1 MIQYNNVDFLLS
13 AHALSQLPAADR
25 PEFAFA
31 GRSNVGKSSLL
42 NRLIGRRNFVK
53 VSGKPGKTQGI
64 NFFDVDGQVYMVDLP
79 GYGYAKVSK
88 SMQNQWQK
96 LIPRYMQSR
105 SNLCCAVVIMDIRH
119 PPKTQDGQLLEWL
132 RQEGISSLAVYTKAD
147 KLSANQR
154 HKNAALLDAGH
165 RIKAGGRII
174 FSAQTGMGLE
184 ALRERLAAYVA
195 VVDGPGGQPS
205 DDSAF

>member
-1 MIQYNNVDFLLS
+1 MIEYHLVEFLLS
-13 AHALSQLPAADR
+13 AHALSQLPEADR

-42 NRLIGRRNFVK
+42 NRLIGRKNFVK
-53 VSGKPGKTQGI
+53 VSGRPGKTQGI
-64 NFFDVDGQVYMVDLP
+64 NFFDVDGGTYMVDLP

-96 LIPRYMQSR
+96 LIPRYLQSR
-105 SNLCCAVVIMDIRH
+105 PNLCCVVVIMDLRH
-119 PPKTQDGQLLEWL
+119 PPKDQDAQLLEWL

-154 HKNAALLDAGH
+154 HKNARLLDAGH
-165 RIKAGGRII
+165 RLDAGSRII

-184 ALRERLAAYVA
+184 ELRARLDAFAA
-195 VVDGPGGQPS
+195 DFHRP
-205 DDSAF
+205 DSGVQSR